1 MLNQSSSSAF
11 CAAVRVRLADGG
23 EFLIWAAGRERPD
36 EGLVE
41 LFSVAHEGMTYAGA
55 VANGD
60 KAAPIIVDEQGEA
73 RGRCAL
79 TLFENERYFW
89 RWRGGDGNKPGS
101 SLTDAAG
108 KAEWSAYQEHDCWR
122 GQFRVMNYLGFA
134 WIEVAG
140 VKIRFEVQTRKLDY
154 ETEYHRMVEA
164 IAEECQQLLLEW
176 DSPVSMHIA
185 ADPDR
190 SSETLLERFLFLR
203 HVLAPDRID
212 FFLEL
217 VRRRPHTLLVKERT
231 WEPAACAGYV
241 AVAGDPLALG
251 RGWQSA
257 GEGNGLAGTE
267 WMPSEVRTE
276 RKFETL
282 DTPPNRFLKFALG
295 QFRATCEEVVVAA
308 GRKDW
313 RVAAAEARE
322 LLERIDSFL
331 DDPFF
336 DDVGPMSRLPLDSQ
350 VLQKREGY
358 RDILLAWLMH
368 DAAARLNWPGRDE
381 VYDGT
386 NRNVAELYE
395 YWLFFR
401 LRAILKSGPLNMR
414 ELPGEAGRADDAKPF
429 ISPGDNGLQIS
440 LKEGEESVCRF
451 DWSSNGRR
459 LRVHL
464 FYNRR
469 FTRAEKPGVRGS
481 YTRTL
486 RPDYTIVLLP
496 VDLAEG
502 MRWDKAEDKAEKEG
516 RIAYLH
522 FDAKYRL
529 DRLQSFFGDKDEE
542 DDPDRRVSS
551 QSYKRADL
559 YKMHTY
565 ADAIRRTTGAYVLYP
580 GTDAD
585 QSGLYEEILPSVG
598 AFPMRPHD
606 ENAEQHEGNR
616 LAEFLLEALQH
627 HVNEFSRDYRIRH
640 WTRKTLRE
648 TKPAGGYGAEAP
660 QAPPGDLP
668 PSDTIVLR
676 GFVRE
681 DDEALCRDT
690 RKFFCHAVKG
700 DGRPVNTD
708 PAVLNAVI
716 LVPYRHGV
724 WLDWWARI
732 KKRELVH
739 RDTLAA
745 RLRTKPGRHE
755 ALYYYLL
762 ELEDPVAF
770 EALPVARPP
779 VIAGAPSPC
788 SWGAIFHRED

>member
-241 AVAGDPLALG
+241 AVAADP
-251 RGWQSA
+251 
-257 GEGNGLAGTE
+257 
-267 WMPSEVRTE
+267 
-276 RKFETL
+276 
-282 DTPPNRFLKFALG
+282 
-295 QFRATCEEVVVAA
+295 AA
-308 GRKDW
+308 
-313 RVAAAEARE
+313 
-322 LLERIDSFL
+322 
-331 DDPFF
+331 
-336 DDVGPMSRLPLDSQ
+336 
-350 VLQKREGY
+350 
-358 RDILLAWLMH
+358 H
-368 DAAARLNWPGRDE
+368 
-381 VYDGT
+381 
-386 NRNVAELYE
+386 
-395 YWLFFR
+395 
-401 LRAILKSGPLNMR
+401 
-414 ELPGEAGRADDAKPF
+414 
-429 ISPGDNGLQIS
+429 
-440 LKEGEESVCRF
+440 
-451 DWSSNGRR
+451 
-459 LRVHL
+459 
-464 FYNRR
+464 
-469 FTRAEKPGVRGS
+469 
-481 YTRTL
+481 
-486 RPDYTIVLLP
+486 
-496 VDLAEG
+496 
-502 MRWDKAEDKAEKEG
+502 
-516 RIAYLH
+516 
-522 FDAKYRL
+522 
-529 DRLQSFFGDKDEE
+529 
-542 DDPDRRVSS
+542 
-551 QSYKRADL
+551 
-559 YKMHTY
+559 
-565 ADAIRRTTGAYVLYP
+565 
-580 GTDAD
+580 
-585 QSGLYEEILPSVG
+585 
-598 AFPMRPHD
+598 
-606 ENAEQHEGNR
+606 
-616 LAEFLLEALQH
+616 
-627 HVNEFSRDYRIRH
+627 
-640 WTRKTLRE
+640 
-648 TKPAGGYGAEAP
+648 
-660 QAPPGDLP
+660 
-668 PSDTIVLR
+668 
-676 GFVRE
+676 
-681 DDEALCRDT
+681 DT
-690 RKFFCHAVKG
+690 RV
-700 DGRPVNTD
+700 
-708 PAVLNAVI
+708 
-716 LVPYRHGV
+716 LVPYRPGK
-724 WLDWWARI
+724 WLGWWAMI

-788 SWGAIFHRED
+788 SWGDLHERSKLSAEGGSASGGNVES

>member
-11 CAAVRVRLADGG
+11 CTAVRVGLAAGG

-41 LFSVAHEGMTYAGA
+41 LFSVDHEEVRYDGA

-79 TLFENERYFW
+79 TLFENVTYFW
-89 RWRGGDGNKPGS
+89 RWRGGDGDKPGS
-101 SLTDAAG
+101 SLADSPG

-122 GQFRVMNYLGFA
+122 GQFCVMNYLGFA

-217 VRRRPHTLLVKERT
+217 VRRRPHTLLVKERA
-231 WEPAACAGYV
+231 WVPAACAGYV
-241 AVAGDPLALG
+241 AVAGDPLGLG
-251 RGWQSA
+251 RGWQPA
-257 GEGNGLAGTE
+257 GEGGGLAGTG
-267 WMPSEVRTE
+267 WMPEEVRTE

-308 GRKDW
+308 GRKEW
-313 RVAAAEARE
+313 LVAAAEARD
-322 LLERIDSFL
+322 LLERLDSFL

-368 DAAARLNWPGRDE
+368 DAAARLNWPGRKE

-429 ISPGDNGLQIS
+429 ISPGDHGLQIS
-440 LKEGEESVCRF
+440 LKEGEESLCRF
-451 DWSSNGRR
+451 DWSSKGRR

-469 FTRAEKPGVRGS
+469 FSRSEKPGVRGS

-486 RPDYTIVLLP
+486 KPDYTLVLLP
-496 VDLAEG
+496 FDLAADVS
-502 MRWDKAEDKAEKEG
+502 WDDAEKLAEKDG
-516 RIAYLH
+516 RVAYLH
-522 FDAKYRL
+522 FDAKYRIDKL
-529 DRLQSFFGDKDEE
+529 SGIFGDPEDD
-542 DDPDRRVSS
+542 DDPDRNISS
-551 QSYKRADL
+551 GSYKRTDL

-580 GTDAD
+580 GSETDR
-585 QSGLYEEILPSVG
+585 SGLYEEILPGVG

-606 ENAEQHEGNR
+606 ERGEQRQGHQ

-627 HVNEFSRDYRIRH
+627 HVNEFTRDYRIRH

-648 TKPAGGYGAEAP
+648 TKPAGGYGTEAP
-660 QAPPGDLP
+660 QAPPGDVP
-668 PSDTIVLR
+668 PSDMMILR
-676 GFVRE
+676 GFVRAE
-681 DDEALCRDT
+681 DEELVKT
-690 RKFFCHAVKG
+690 GKVFFYHAIEK
-700 DGRPVNTD
+700 DGSPVATD
-708 PAVLNAVI
+708 PAAHDTRV
-716 LVPYRHGV
+716 LVPYRPGK
-724 WLDWWARI
+724 WLGWWARI

-739 RDTLAA
+739 RDMLAK
-745 RLRTKPGRHE
+745 RLGTSPERHE
-755 ALYYYLL
+755 ALYYYLV
-762 ELEDPVAF
+762 ELDDPVAF
-770 EALPVARPP
+770 ETVPVARPP